1 MKTIKNKIG
10 FVAITTFLCLVSLGS
25 PGSYAAQTSESSSVA
40 PALDHLKQGRMQ
52 EAIAYLEDLLKKDPA
67 DVKAR
72 QVLAN
77 VYFSSNE
84 IKKAE
89 KAYLEVLKM
98 EPNAEAYN
106 NLGVVYLKEENAE
119 KAVESLQKAVELD
132 PNFTRAYFNLGE
144 LSLISGKFPMALAFF
159 KKAET
164 IDKNHPLV
172 HYKLG
177 VSLAKTGRLEEALK
191 EFEEAVKRDPDNL
204 RIKSDFG
211 MTYMAARK
219 FDRAQGEFQKVVA
232 KAPRST
238 IAHFGMG
245 LAQKAMGQRE
255 KAVESFQKTYLLS
268 PEFIDP
274 YLEAGDLLRK
284 LGRAPEAVQAYQRTI
299 PLYEKTLKQDPKN
312 SLAHLKFAKVLIHT
326 RHFKEAK
333 KHLKEARSLEKD
345 KGPLA
350 AQAAVLTERIKNEA

>member
-1 MKTIKNKIG
+1 MKTIKNKTG
-10 FVAITTFLCLVSLGS
+10 FVVITTFLCLVSLCS

-40 PALDHLKQGRMQ
+40 PALNHLKQGRMQ
-52 EAIAYLEDLLKKDPA
+52 EAIAYLQDLLKKNTT

-89 KAYLEVLKM
+89 KTYLEVLKM
-98 EPNAEAYN
+98 EPNAETYN
-106 NLGVVYLKEENAE
+106 NLGVLYLKEENAQ
-119 KAVESLQKAVELD
+119 KAVESFQKAVELD

-177 VSLAKTGRLEEALK
+177 VSLTKTGRLEEALK
-191 EFEEAVKRDPDNL
+191 EFEEAVKQDPENL
-204 RIKSDFG
+204 RIKTDFG
-211 MTYMAARK
+211 MAYMAARK
-219 FDRAQGEFQKVVA
+219 FDKAQAEFQKVTA

-245 LAQKAMGQRE
+245 LALKATGQKE
-255 KAVESFQKTYLLS
+255 KAVESFQKAYEFS
-268 PEFIDP
+268 PGFIDP

-284 LGRAPEAVQAYQRTI
+284 LGRAPEAIAAYQKTI
-299 PLYEKTLKQDPKN
+299 PLYENTLKQDPKN

-333 KHLKEARSLEKD
+333 KHLKDVQKLEKE

-350 AQAAVLTERIKNEA
+350 AQTMVLMEKIKNEA